1 MPNSLIV
8 AGLLVTALLLGY
20 LLYGRIIVRLWGV
33 DPTRKTPAITHPDGV
48 DYVPA
53 KHWTVLFGHHFSSIA
68 GAGPIIGPVIAC
80 FYWGW
85 LPALIWVVIG
95 SIFLGAVHDFSALMA
110 SLRHDGQS
118 IAQVAEAVLGKRAK
132 ILFASFIWLALVLV
146 IAVFAASAA
155 NALTSKPQVVIPTF
169 GLIAVAVFTGLMMY
183 TWNLNQILLTVIGT
197 GLLLALIIVGFY
209 VPLDITRLGGIF
221 ARHPVKCWTVILLIY
236 GYIASVTPVNIL
248 LQPRDYLATFVLY
261 FGMLLG
267 FVGLI
272 VTHPPMR
279 APHYGNILTSE
290 GPLWP
295 MLFVTVAC
303 GAISGFHSLIASGTT
318 AKQITT
324 EAHAKR
330 VGFGAM
336 IFEGVLAGLAVICV
350 CAGLHWT
357 GHSEWNFPQ
366 MMQPGGPGWLV
377 AFGKGYGQISGS
389 IIAWVSGKGQTFGLT
404 LGTLIGIITIK
415 TFIMT
420 TLDSATRIGR
430 YVGEELFTEIIPGK
444 FFRSRFVSTTV
455 IIIFAA
461 LLALG
466 PWGKI
471 WPVFGAANQLVAA
484 LALIVVTVLLV
495 KLGKPCRYTL
505 YPAIFMLVTTIGAL
519 LYLVGWNFI
528 PKTNLLHN
536 VELFGWKSIFG
547 WKSSFAFKHLIENF
561 WDNNLLLVVIGV
573 VLIIL
578 AGFMTAEGIRVAL
591 NLKKKS
597 TDTTTPTEATQ

>member
-1 MPNSLIV
+1 MPNSLLV
-8 AGLLVTALLLGY
+8 AGFLLAALLLGY
-20 LLYGRIIVRLWGV
+20 LFYGRFLAKLWAV

-48 DYVPA
+48 DYMPA

-85 LPALIWVVIG
+85 LPALIWIVIG

-118 IAQVAEAVLGKRAK
+118 IAQVAEAVLGRRAK
-132 ILFASFIWLALVLV
+132 ILFASFIWLALILV
-146 IAVFAASAA
+146 IAVFAAYAA
-155 NALTSKPQVVIPTF
+155 QTLTEKPEVVIPTF
-169 GLIAVAVFTGLMMY
+169 GLIAVAMFIGLMMY
-183 TWNLNQILLTVIGT
+183 KWNMSQILSTIVGIA
-197 GLLLALIIVGFY
+197 LLLGLIILGDRF
-209 VPLDITRLGGIF
+209 PLDIKLLGGVF
-221 ARHPVKCWTVILLIY
+221 AQHPLQCWTVILLIY

-267 FVGLI
+267 FVGL
-272 VTHPPMR
+272 VVSHPPMNT
-279 APHYGNILTSE
+279 PHYLGLTTDK
-290 GPLWP
+290 GPMWP
-295 MLFVTVAC
+295 MLFVIVAC

-330 VGFGAM
+330 VGYGAM
-336 IFEGVLAGLAVICV
+336 IFEGVLAGLAVLCV
-350 CAGLHWT
+350 CAGLYWT
-357 GHSEWNFPQ
+357 GKPDLAFPQ
-366 MMQPGGPGWLV
+366 LMKDKGLIFT
-377 AFGKGYGQISGS
+377 FGTGYGQITGS
-389 IIAWVSGKGQTFGLT
+389 T
-404 LGTLIGIITIK
+404 LGLISRRGFDYGAELGLLIGIITIK

-430 YVGEELFTEIIPGK
+430 YVGEELFAEIIPGK
-444 FFRSRFVSTTV
+444 FFRNRFVST
-455 IIIFAA
+455 IIIIVFAA
-461 LLALG
+461 CLALG
-466 PWGKI
+466 PWEKI

-484 LALIVVTVLLV
+484 LALMVVTVLLI

-519 LYLVGWNFI
+519 IYQLGWQFI
-528 PKTNLLHN
+528 P
-536 VELFGWKSIFG
+536 GIKS
-547 WKSSFAFKHLIENF
+547 F
-561 WDNNLLLVVIGV
+561 WDSNLLLAAIGI

-578 AGFMTAEGIRVAL
+578 AAIMTAEGIRTAL
-591 NLKKKS
+591 KLKRTS
-597 TDTTTPTEATQ
+597 LTDQAPTEVPQ